1 MNMGKIQS
9 EVMGAMQQA
18 GVAAISTPIVL
29 AKAKEGKMPK
39 EKEDEP
45 KANLEGNKTEATE
58 EEITQDAAPLHTN
71 VGITPSMSAK
81 ASAMDIKKHRD
92 IFKRK
97 KILTEGLDINR
108 EKEMKNELT
117 KGLDVK

>member
-1 MNMGKIQS
+1 MGKIQS

-29 AKAKEGKMPK
+29 AKSQKMLK
-39 EKEDEP
+39 EKEEMPEAKAEAP
-45 KANLEGNKTEATE
+45 KEETSMDAT
-58 EEITQDAAPLHTN
+58 PLHVN
-71 VGITPSMSAK
+71 AGMTPSMTAK

-97 KILTEGLDINR
+97 NILTEGLDINR
-108 EKEMKNELT
+108 ENEMKMKDNLT
-117 KGLDVK
+117 EGLEVK

>member
-1 MNMGKIQS
+1 MGKIQS

-29 AKAKEGKMPK
+29 AKSQKMLK
-39 EKEDEP
+39 EKEEMP
-45 KANLEGNKTEATE
+45 EAKPEETKAEAPNE
-58 EEITQDAAPLHTN
+58 ETPMDATPLHVN
-71 VGITPSMSAK
+71 AGMTPSMAAK

-97 KILTEGLDINR
+97 NILTEGLDINR
-108 EKEMKNELT
+108 ENEMKMKENLT
-117 KGLDVK
+117 KGLEVK